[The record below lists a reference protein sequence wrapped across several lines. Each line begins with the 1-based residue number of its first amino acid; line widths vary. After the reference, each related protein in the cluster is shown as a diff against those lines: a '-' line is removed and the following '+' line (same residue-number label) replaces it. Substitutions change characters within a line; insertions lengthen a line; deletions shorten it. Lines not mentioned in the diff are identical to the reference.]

1 MKIPVMSYAISGFST
16 ANPRYAALAGSGSF
30 VLNATVSTTRSPSPI
45 GGIISKIYVKTVPD
59 LSAGS
64 YTIELMVG
72 GAAAPTFSAVVSSGS
87 STANSGSQT
96 ANITAG
102 DLLEWRITPAS
113 SPTALTSIAISA
125 VFESNVA
132 RSAPM
137 FCGHS
142 SGSGDYFMPP
152 GAISVITG
160 EGFGSATM
168 PVAGDISYMRVKLTT
183 APGAGNTRRF
193 TLRKNGADTTLTL
206 DIADTAT
213 EGTFASTIPFSAGDD
228 VTVSASTVAGTP
240 ASSFAGIG
248 LTWNPTTNGYFPLLA
263 VGTSGFAAAGTRY
276 LAATGATPGNAST
289 EPPVYNVA
297 PSDMTIDMLYAE
309 ISTAPTGATKTR
321 TFTLRT
327 DATTDTALT
336 TTITDTQIH
345 NEDTTHSVSPTAGTL
360 LTVSQVP
367 ANSPTAIATYNRV
380 GMRGYITPTDST
392 GRVGLLMMGAG

>member
-1 MKIPVMSYAISGFST
+1 MKIPLMCFSPSGFST
-16 ANPRYAALAGSGSF
+16 THVRYMPLAGGA
-30 VLNATVSTTRSPSPI
+30 VLTATVSTARSPAPM
-45 GGIISKIYVKTVPD
+45 GGVISNIYVKTNPA
-59 LSAGS
+59 LTAGS
-64 YTIELMVG
+64 YTIELMVN
-72 GAAAPTFSAVVSSGS
+72 GAAAPSFSAVVSSGS

-102 DLLEWRITPAS
+102 QFLEWRITPTG
-113 SPTALTSIAISA
+113 SPDALTGLAISA

-132 RSAPM
+132 RSAPL
-137 FCGHS
+137 FAAH
-142 SGSGDYFMPP
+142 GSGTGSYFIPP
-152 GAISVITG
+152 SASSVITG
-160 EGFGSATM
+160 EGFGTGTM
-168 PVAGDISYMRVKLTT
+168 AVDGDISYMTIKLTT

-193 TLRKNGADTTLTL
+193 TLRRDGADTGLTL

-213 EGTFASTIPFSAGDD
+213 ENSVSSTVSFTAGQEI
-228 VTVSASTVAGTP
+228 TISASTFAGTP
-240 ASSFAGIG
+240 AASHAGIG

-263 VGTSGFAAAGTRY
+263 VAQTAFATAGTRY
-276 LAATGATPGNAST
+276 IPATGISAGNITT
-289 EPPVYNVA
+289 ELNAVSVA

-345 NEDTTHSVSPTAGTL
+345 NEDTTHSVSPTVGTL

-367 ANSPTAIATYNRV
+367 ANTPTAIATYNRA
-380 GMRGYITPTDST
+380 GMRGYITP
-392 GRVGLLMMGAG
+392 LEGAGVCRLLTLGVG

>member
-1 MKIPVMSYAISGFST
+1 MKIPVMSYSASGFSNV
-16 ANPRYAALAGSGSF
+16 NPRYMALAGGGTVVSS
-30 VLNATVSTTRSPSPI
+30 VSTARSPAPM
-45 GGIISKIYVKTVPD
+45 GGVISNIYVKTNPA
-59 LSAGS
+59 LTAGS
-64 YTIELMVG
+64 YTIELMVN
-72 GAAAPTFSAVVSSGS
+72 GAAAPSFSAVVNSGG
-87 STANSGSQT
+87 STGNSGSQT

-102 DLLEWRITPAS
+102 QFLEWRITPTG
-113 SPTALTSIAISA
+113 PPDALTGLAISA

-132 RSAPM
+132 RSAPL
-137 FCGHS
+137 FAAH
-142 SGSGDYFMPP
+142 GSGTGSYFIPP
-152 GAISVITG
+152 SASSVITG
-160 EGFGSATM
+160 EGFGTGTM
-168 PVAGDISYMRVKLTT
+168 AVDGDISYMTIKLTT

-193 TLRKNGADTTLTL
+193 TLRRDGADTGLTV

-213 EGTFASTIPFSAGDD
+213 EGTVSSTVSFTAGQEI
-228 VTVSASTVAGTP
+228 TISASTFAGTP
-240 ASSFAGIG
+240 AASHAGIG

-263 VGTSGFAAAGTRY
+263 VAQTAFATTGTRY
-276 LAATGATPGNAST
+276 IAGTGISPGNNTIELNYAS
-289 EPPVYNVA
+289 VA

-336 TTITDTQIH
+336 TTITDTAIH
-345 NEDTTHSVSPTAGTL
+345 NEDTTHSVSPTAGTV

-367 ANSPTAIATYNRV
+367 ANTPTAIATYNRA